1 MTSLYDR
8 AKALAS
14 RLIQKNGATLTLS
27 VKTAGAY
34 DPDSGTIGETVANYS
49 GYAIRTNYDANEVD
63 GTLVRQDDVKLIVSP
78 VKTDESDMVQPKPSD
93 AMTFDGMVYQVISV
107 KPWNYAGIAC
117 GFEVQ
122 ARK

>member
-14 RLIQKNGATLTLS
+14 RLIQQNGAALTLA

-34 DPDSGTIGETVANYS
+34 DPDSGTIGETVTNYS